1 MAYLLPR
8 QPDAARARRML
19 AAAEALTACML
30 ADAGLPAPLREGRML
45 LLQAPAWFDEPD
57 GEEVVGPQSGP
68 TPVGVGPE
76 PGDYGWYCNHE
87 EIARLRAAPGL
98 DADEVARFDRVQAA
112 WAGRTTGETVWAAT
126 DADLRAWIPTNE
138 VGTRPIAT
146 AVLPRIAGCQ
156 IDYHTLLAGGLPG
169 LRQRAE
175 AMRLA
180 HADEPSVSV
189 LANGMLLAVDAVA
202 AALRDIAER
211 AERLVSAERPR
222 AVQQRMA
229 RLAAASRAVA
239 ERAPQRLVEAMQLAW
254 VTNMAAGS
262 VNWGRMDDWLAPFV
276 AAELARGTAEDAIQA
291 DLTAFWRLLTG
302 RKTTFNGRVI
312 LGGLGRRH
320 GADADRT
327 ALLLLRA
334 HEIVRGTEPQL
345 TLRFHP
351 GQDPRLYQRGLELI
365 AQGLTYPM
373 LYNDAVNVP
382 AVAKAFAVD
391 LQRAEHY
398 IPFGCGEYIL
408 DHASVGTP
416 NGVINLSRVLEEVLF
431 GLPPGS
437 EVRPEQLPEDAPLPQ
452 FASYDGIARAFRA
465 RTEGYLERLAR
476 YHALSYQ
483 AYARDVPLLLLSLLH
498 DGCLERGRAL
508 LDGGVQHRGGTMES
522 YGQVNAADSL
532 VALRQ
537 VVFEQR
543 HASLAEVQQA
553 LRHDFRG
560 HERLHVRLKRAP
572 KFGNDDALADATA
585 CWVHELVCHGCRDR
599 AGDVGLDS
607 WLVVVINNSMNTGL
621 GQLTGATPD
630 GRQAH
635 APLANANAP
644 QAGAER
650 NGPTAVLSSQA
661 KPDPTIHAGA
671 VQHLRLSRAWFTD
684 GTQRVR
690 QLLDG
695 YWARG
700 GAQCMISVSDP
711 GELVAAMERPADF
724 PHLLV
729 RVGGFSARF
738 VELPRAVQAEVA
750 SRACH

>member
-1 MAYLLPR
+1 MTFMLPR
-8 QPDAARARRML
+8 LPDAARARRML
-19 AAAEALTACML
+19 AVAEALTARML
-30 ADAGLPAPLREGRML
+30 GDAALPAPLREGRML
-45 LLQAPAWFDEPD
+45 LLQGPAWFDEPD
-57 GEEVVGPQSGP
+57 GEETIGPQSGP
-68 TPVGVGPE
+68 TPVGVSPE
-76 PGDYGWYCNHE
+76 PGGSGWYCNRD
-87 EIARLRAAPGL
+87 EIARLRAVPGL
-98 DADEVARFDRVQAA
+98 ASEEAARFDQVQAA
-112 WAGRTTGETVWAAT
+112 WVGRTTNETVWAAT
-126 DADLRAWIPTNE
+126 DADLRAWIPSNE
-138 VGTRPIAT
+138 ILASPIAT
-146 AVLPRIAGCQ
+146 GVLPRMGGCQ
-156 IDYHTLLAGGLPG
+156 IDYPALLAGGLPG

-175 AMRLA
+175 VMRQT
-180 HADEPSVSV
+180 HAGDQSVSV
-189 LANGMLLAVDAVA
+189 LADGMQLAIDAVA
-202 AALRDIAER
+202 ASLCDIAER
-211 AERLVSAERPR
+211 AERLIPHRPR

-229 RLAAASRAVA
+229 RLATTSRAMA

-254 VTNMAAGS
+254 VTTMVAGS

-276 AAELARGTAEDAIQA
+276 AAELARGSAEDAVLA

-373 LYNDAVNVP
+373 LYNDTVNVP

-391 LQRAEHY
+391 LPRAEHY

-437 EVRPEQLPEDAPLPQ
+437 DRRPEELPEDAPLPQ
-452 FASYDGIARAFRA
+452 FATYDGIARAFRA

-476 YHALSYQ
+476 YQALSYQ
-483 AYARDVPLLLLSLLH
+483 SYARELPLLLFSLLH

-508 LDGGVQHRGGTMES
+508 LDGGVRHRGGTMES

-553 LRHDFRG
+553 MRHDFRG
-560 HERLHVRLKRAP
+560 HERLHARLKRAA
-572 KFGNDDALADATA
+572 KFGNDDPQADATA

-599 AGDVGLDS
+599 AADVGLDS

-630 GRQAH
+630 GRQAR
-635 APLANANAP
+635 APLANANGP

-650 NGPTAVLSSQA
+650 NGPTAVLTSQA

-671 VQHLRLSRAWFTD
+671 VQHLRLSRAWFQE

-690 QLLDG
+690 ELLDG

-700 GAQCMISVSDP
+700 GAQCMISVSNP
-711 GELVAAMERPADF
+711 GELIAAMERPADF